1 MNKEQLKG
9 EYIMAEKTKRA
20 IDIGSVIA
28 SQYSKDGDKKGFLRF
43 NFNTKIALDGKVCQV
58 NGFVTEV
65 KGQ

>member
-1 MNKEQLKG
+1 
-9 EYIMAEKTKRA
+9 MASKL
-20 IDIGSVIA
+20 INVGNIIG

-43 NFNTKIALDGKVCQV
+43 RINGKIDVDGKICQV

>member
-1 MNKEQLKG
+1 MLEIG
-9 EYIMAEKTKRA
+9 TIM
-20 IDIGSVIA
+20 G

-43 NFNTKIALDGKVCQV
+43 RINGKAVVDGKICQV